1 MVSDSKSSRAHDGD
15 APVSSKEIDLTGS
28 ASGSEI
34 EPRRD
39 GKGYREGPTFVTHG
53 LNQSSYKPVASYEGA
68 HRYDAD
74 FQWEPEEERKVIRK
88 VGTTRMRDHDESLTH
103 YRLTSAFA
111 PGFASCSFVCSSIA
125 ATSVRSVIF
134 T

>member
-1 MVSDSKSSRAHDGD
+1 MVFDSKPSRKADGN

-34 EPRRD
+34 EPRKD
-39 GKGYREGPTFVTHG
+39 GKGYREGVTFVTQG
-53 LNQSSYKPVASYEGA
+53 LNQSSYKPVPSYEGA

-88 VGTTRMRDHDESLTH
+88 VRTETMRGYVRITDH
-103 YRLTSAFA
+103 YRSTSAFA
-111 PGFASCSFVCSSIA
+111 PGCASCSFVCN
-125 ATSVRSVIF
+125 
-134 T
+134 